1 LQYLV
6 FPDGIIYNR
15 QKDETRTQR
24 VNEVF
29 SAMAHL
35 ASVSE
40 KEKPNFSCEKLGLT
54 GWVGGAGVKS
64 KYLRGDLK
72 LVEWYGG

>member
-1 LQYLV
+1 V

-54 GWVGGAGVKS
+54 GWVEANGEKS
-64 KYLRGDLK
+64 NFWRDDLVA
-72 LVEWYGG
+72 VERICME